1 MTPGM
6 QAGMGTAPPLTEQQ
20 RKILEMIAQM
30 QGGGQQ
36 PQVPQGY
43 NVAQNMAIEEPLN
56 LRQQGGLMAG
66 LGNMP
71 TPRDM
76 MATPPPFGGDAKGLM
91 DFFGKETPYT
101 GTFNDSN
108 YITGVDDPRFK
119 RPMSTGYDLGFGLP
133 AY

>member
-6 QAGMGTAPPLTEQQ
+6 PAGMGTAPPLTEQQ
-20 RKILEMIAQM
+20 RRILEMIAQM

-36 PQVPQGY
+36 YQVPQGY
-43 NVAQNMAIEEPLN
+43 NVAQNMMTEEPLQ
-56 LRQQGGLMAG
+56 LRQNSLMA
-66 LGNMP
+66 MP
-71 TPRDM
+71 EPGAM

-91 DFFGKETPYT
+91 DLFNKETPYT

-119 RPMSTGYDLGFGLP
+119 RPMSTGYQLRPNLGFP

>member
-6 QAGMGTAPPLTEQQ
+6 PAGMGTAPPLTEQQ

-30 QGGGQQ
+30 QGGWQQ

-43 NVAQNMAIEEPLN
+43 NVAQNMMIEEPLQ
-56 LRQQGGLMAG
+56 LRQNSLMA
-66 LGNMP
+66 
-71 TPRDM
+71 
-76 MATPPPFGGDAKGLM
+76 MAPSKGMRELPPFGGEAAKGLM

>member
-6 QAGMGTAPPLTEQQ
+6 PAGMGTAPPLTEQQ
-20 RKILEMIAQM
+20 RRILEMIAQM

-36 PQVPQGY
+36 YQVPQGY
-43 NVAQNMAIEEPLN
+43 NVAQNMMVQEPLRLN
-56 LRQQGGLMAG
+56 QQNSLMA
-66 LGNMP
+66 MP
-71 TPRDM
+71 APGAM
-76 MATPPPFGGDAKGLM
+76 MAPPPPFGGDAKGLM
-91 DFFGKETPYT
+91 DLFDKKAPEAGM
-101 GTFNDSN
+101 FNDSN

>member
-43 NVAQNMAIEEPLN
+43 NVAENAIKQEPLQ
-56 LRQQGGLMAG
+56 LRQQGGLMG
-66 LGNMP
+66 LTESKGM
-71 TPRDM
+71 RE
-76 MATPPPFGGDAKGLM
+76 APPFGGEAAKGLM

-119 RPMSTGYDLGFGLP
+119 RPMSTGYKLGANIGFP

>member
-6 QAGMGTAPPLTEQQ
+6 PAGMGTAPPLTEQQ

-43 NVAQNMAIEEPLN
+43 NVAQNMAIEEPLQ
-56 LRQQGGLMAG
+56 LRQQPSLMA
-66 LGNMP
+66 MP
-71 TPRDM
+71 APGDM

-91 DFFGKETPYT
+91 DLFNKETPYT

-119 RPMSTGYDLGFGLP
+119 RPMSTGYKLGANIGFP

>member
-6 QAGMGTAPPLTEQQ
+6 PAGMGTAPPLTEQQ
-20 RKILEMIAQM
+20 RRILEMIAQM

-36 PQVPQGY
+36 YQVPQGY
-43 NVAQNMAIEEPLN
+43 NVAQNMMTQEPLRLSPQN
-56 LRQQGGLMAG
+56 GLTPMAPSKG
-66 LGNMP
+66 M
-71 TPRDM
+71 REV
-76 MATPPPFGGDAKGLM
+76 PPFGGEAAKGLM

-119 RPMSTGYDLGFGLP
+119 RPMSTGYQLRPNLGFP

>member
-1 MTPGM
+1 MMNQM
-6 QAGMGTAPPLTEQQ
+6 QGGEQQLTEQQ
-20 RKILEMIAQM
+20 RRILEMIAQM

-43 NVAQNMAIEEPLN
+43 NVAQNMAIIEPLRLN
-56 LRQQGGLMAG
+56 QQNGLTPMAPSKG
-66 LGNMP
+66 M
-71 TPRDM
+71 REV
-76 MATPPPFGGDAKGLM
+76 PPSFGGNAKGLM
-91 DFFGKETPYT
+91 DLFDKKAPEAGM
-101 GTFNDSN
+101 FNDSN

>member
-43 NVAQNMAIEEPLN
+43 NVAQNMAIEEPLR
-56 LRQQGGLMAG
+56 LSQQPSLMA
-66 LGNMP
+66 MP
-71 TPRDM
+71 APGDM

>member
-6 QAGMGTAPPLTEQQ
+6 PAGMGTAPPLTEQQ

-36 PQVPQGY
+36 YQVPGGY
-43 NVAQNMAIEEPLN
+43 NVAQNMMTPEPLRLN
-56 LRQQGGLMAG
+56 QQNGLTPMAPSKG
-66 LGNMP
+66 M
-71 TPRDM
+71 REV
-76 MATPPPFGGDAKGLM
+76 PPSFGGNAKGLM
-91 DFFGKETPYT
+91 DLFNKETPYT

-119 RPMSTGYDLGFGLP
+119 RPMSTGYELGANLGFP